1 MEGEAFAARHTG
13 VTLVQYVLVKFI
25 LFLFNPSPHAGRKG
39 FDSIVLLLVWTLLK
53 ERNSLLKK
61 LSEACT
67 CDVAKLVCDACNCL
81 VSVAKEKESE
91 TSL

>member
-1 MEGEAFAARHTG
+1 
-13 VTLVQYVLVKFI
+13 
-25 LFLFNPSPHAGRKG
+25 
-39 FDSIVLLLVWTLLK
+39 LLK

-67 CDVAKLVCDACNCL
+67 CDVAKLICDACNCL

-91 TSL
+91 GTELKGVPTLHLPKDADEVELWKLSFAQPNLEIE